1 MASNILSRLLPS
13 AGEDPER
20 IPPARHPDEES
31 GDPDLEHVDDAR
43 FEDQDLAQ
51 LLAEGMEDDM
61 PITDD
66 THSVDERDLPRRSI
80 KRPSGSDR
88 TSRNGKQPMRP
99 QNSRPTDDED
109 DVPSSLLLGGTSD
122 RRRKR
127 KSSKGQSVADLPT
140 AMAIPGPDTRTTRA
154 QWEAT
159 RAQQQLHNDLT
170 SPPSIQ
176 PITGNR
182 LRPTLTV
189 DAKEKAMWAWVN
201 VGNLD
206 NHLTWV
212 YRYYEQHGIWS
223 HLLDKGVRYFT
234 AMFVVWLS
242 TFMFYCI
249 DYSKLPGSTKFEQ
262 VRVPHCTEKLPW
274 YWNLFIWGFVIVLVY
289 KIASEIQAIPR
300 WVEMHNFY
308 THLLDI
314 PDKDI
319 QTVSWQYV
327 VSKVMELRDAHPQT
341 AHISPQNRRF
351 IATQSKQR
359 MDAHDIANRLMRRE
373 NYYIAMINKDVL
385 DFSVNIPFI
394 GRKDFYPPA
403 LQYLISLCLMDCVF
417 DDHYQVKENFRTT
430 RSRKE
435 NIILLQRRF
444 HTCALISMVFVIPLS
459 IVAVLLRFLESYT
472 VSYDFVDHNIVL
484 TRSRNTRRIHQHS
497 VHVNSLISLSGRY
510 EISTK

>member
-20 IPPARHPDEES
+20 NTPPRLPDEES
-31 GDPDLEHVDDAR
+31 GDPDLDHVDDAR

-61 PITDD
+61 PVTDE
-66 THSVDERDLPRRSI
+66 THSTDERDLPRRSI
-80 KRPSGSDR
+80 KRPSASDR
-88 TSRNGKQPMRP
+88 ASRAIKQSSKAPI
-99 QNSRPTDDED
+99 SRSTDDED
-109 DVPSSLLLGGTSD
+109 EVPASLLLGGASD

-127 KSSKGQSVADLPT
+127 KSLKGQSVADLPT
-140 AMAIPGPDTRTTRA
+140 MPIPGPDTRASRA
-154 QWEAT
+154 QWETT
-159 RAQQQLHNDLT
+159 RAQQQLHSDVS
-170 SPPSIQ
+170 SPPPVQ
-176 PITGNR
+176 PIAGNR
-182 LRPTLTV
+182 LRPQFAV
-189 DAKEKAMWAWVN
+189 NSKEKAMWAWVN

-223 HLLDKGVRYFT
+223 HLLDKTVRYVT
-234 AMFVVWLS
+234 AIFVVWLS

-274 YWNLFIWGFVIVLVY
+274 YWNLFIWGFVISLVY
-289 KIASEIQAIPR
+289 KIASELQAIPR
-300 WVEMHNFY
+300 WLEMHNFY
-308 THLLDI
+308 TYLLDI

-341 AHISPQNRRF
+341 AHLSPANRRWL
-351 IATQSKQR
+351 ATQSKQR

-373 NYYIAMINKDVL
+373 NYYIAMINKDIL

-403 LQYLISLCLMDCVF
+403 LQYLVSLCLMDCVF
-417 DDHYQVKENFRTT
+417 DDHYQVKETFRTT
-430 RSRKE
+430 RNRKE

-444 HTCALISMVFVIPLS
+444 NTCALISMVFVIPLA
-459 IVAVLLRFLESYT
+459 ITAVLLRFLESYT
-472 VSYDFVDHNIVL
+472 VSNIAEDENL
-484 TRSRNTRRIHQHS
+484 LLMKTRNTKRILRPS
-497 VHVNSLISLSGRY
+497 VHASFLILLNGRY
-510 EISTK
+510 VTSMK